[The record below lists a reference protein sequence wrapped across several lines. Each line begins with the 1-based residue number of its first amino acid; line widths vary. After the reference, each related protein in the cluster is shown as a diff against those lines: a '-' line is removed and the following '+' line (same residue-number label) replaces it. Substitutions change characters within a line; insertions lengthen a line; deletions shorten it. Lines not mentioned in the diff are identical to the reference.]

1 MTLKKIV
8 YVLVPILL
16 VFTLVIA
23 GSSCASN
30 KNYRYK
36 PPKKKKKK
44 DCDCSDWSY
53 NIQGKEKTVA
63 FPVSG

>member
-36 PPKKKKKK
+36 PPKKKKTAIVLTGVIIFRVKK
-44 DCDCSDWSY
+44 
-53 NIQGKEKTVA
+53 KLLPFR
-63 FPVSG
+63 FPVNI